1 MLNIWVILWLDIFF
15 GFMHI
20 IYMYALLFIHPQV
33 LELSFVRKTMCHYY
47 CILSLPGASPRSKHV
62 KSVDWCLQLCNSGFE
77 KFIQDRFMFA
87 KYITLVLKD
96 RDICLTT
103 STDWWLYVWSLL
115 DLASI
120 IYMMSCLLSIPL
132 QFQFLFFKHVS
143 WKHVSSGCYLAI
155 LTNCLKNDKGY
166 ICHCYHCVHT
176 HITNKKRYNLK
187 GKKTLV

>member
-1 MLNIWVILWLDIFF
+1 MLCYDIWVILWLDIFF

-20 IYMYALLFIHPQV
+20 IYMYALLFIHPRV

-103 STDWWLYVWSLL
+103 STDWLMTLCQPLRFSHNHLHDVMFAFNS
-115 DLASI
+115 S
-120 IYMMSCLLSIPL
+120 SIPIP
-132 QFQFLFFKHVS
+132 LFKT
-143 WKHVSSGCYLAI
+143 CQ
-155 LTNCLKNDKGY
+155 LKT
-166 ICHCYHCVHT
+166 C
-176 HITNKKRYNLK
+176 
-187 GKKTLV
+187 